1 MGEVYRARDTRLER
15 TVAIKVLP
23 PEFSSDPERRKR
35 FEQEARLISSLNH
48 PHICVLYDIGHAD
61 KTDYLVLEFL
71 EGETLD
77 HRLERGALPLE
88 QVLRYGIEI
97 ADALDKAH
105 RQGLIHRDIKPGNI
119 MLTKSGAKLLDF
131 GLAKALPVPAG
142 LQLSTIPSSAPTRSK
157 TLTVEGMV
165 LGTLQYMSPEQFEG
179 KAADPRS
186 DIFALGAVL
195 YEMAS
200 GLRAFEG
207 QTPASV
213 MAAIMEREA
222 PSIAAHRPV
231 TPPAF
236 DRAVK
241 VCLAKDPDD
250 RWQTARDLALELKWI
265 SENPQAGVPATA
277 LDRKKFRTTVLVT
290 SAVAALATL
299 AVALGVMSYL
309 HRSALPAMTRFVII
323 PPKRGADHLTL
334 SPNGRSVAFIS
345 AAMNDKNSALWIRTF
360 DSLDTKEVPGTE
372 GASTPFWSPDSR
384 SVGFFADNKLKKVE
398 LATSTVQTICEAP
411 IKRFPYGGTWS
422 PAGVIL
428 FVPDEFGG
436 ILRVSA
442 NGGLPAQVTT
452 PDAARQEVSHL
463 WPYFLPDGQHF
474 FYFVQSKVRNL
485 QGIYMAQLEVEK
497 SRERQRLLDS
507 DSGAVFAPPG
517 HLLVVRAGRLFAQSF
532 DPGRL
537 SVSGDPVPI
546 VDDIQFVSFAHF
558 GHFSVSGNGV
568 LAYEGT
574 SSRMAQ
580 LVWRDRTGAITGS
593 IGPPGE
599 YLDLELSPDG
609 KQLALERLD
618 SSTNSAHIW
627 VLDLSLGTLLQLTPN
642 STSWEYSP
650 RWSPDGKRIL
660 YDSNREYAMGG
671 SPGEFFAKPAS
682 GEGKEELVLQ
692 SKLWIWTCDWSRN
705 FILYSASDEQGQE
718 NSELWMLPNTLLR
731 LLCICRE
738 R

>member
-1 MGEVYRARDTRLER
+1 
-15 TVAIKVLP
+15 
-23 PEFSSDPERRKR
+23 
-35 FEQEARLISSLNH
+35 
-48 PHICVLYDIGHAD
+48 
-61 KTDYLVLEFL
+61 
-71 EGETLD
+71 
-77 HRLERGALPLE
+77 
-88 QVLRYGIEI
+88 
-97 ADALDKAH
+97 
-105 RQGLIHRDIKPGNI
+105 
-119 MLTKSGAKLLDF
+119 
-131 GLAKALPVPAG
+131 
-142 LQLSTIPSSAPTRSK
+142 
-157 TLTVEGMV
+157 
-165 LGTLQYMSPEQFEG
+165 
-179 KAADPRS
+179 
-186 DIFALGAVL
+186 
-195 YEMAS
+195 
-200 GLRAFEG
+200 
-207 QTPASV
+207 
-213 MAAIMEREA
+213 
-222 PSIAAHRPV
+222 
-231 TPPAF
+231 
-236 DRAVK
+236 
-241 VCLAKDPDD
+241 
-250 RWQTARDLALELKWI
+250 
-265 SENPQAGVPATA
+265 
-277 LDRKKFRTTVLVT
+277 
-290 SAVAALATL
+290 
-299 AVALGVMSYL
+299 
-309 HRSALPAMTRFVII
+309 
-323 PPKRGADHLTL
+323 
-334 SPNGRSVAFIS
+334 
-345 AAMNDKNSALWIRTF
+345 
-360 DSLDTKEVPGTE
+360 
-372 GASTPFWSPDSR
+372 
-384 SVGFFADNKLKKVE
+384 
-398 LATSTVQTICEAP
+398 
-411 IKRFPYGGTWS
+411 
-422 PAGVIL
+422 L

-474 FYFVQSKVRNL
+474 LYFVQSKVRNL
-485 QGIYMAQLEVEK
+485 QGIYVAQLEVEK

-507 DSGAVFAPPG
+507 DSGAAFAPPG

-718 NSELWMLPNTLLR
+718 NSELWMLPKHTSAAALYLQRAMIGRVSPDGKWIAYVSSESGSEEIYIRPVQASQGKWKISDGGGRQILWRTDGKELFYLSPSRKLMAVRITAGATFTAGKPAMLFELHDLVTNMGFRYLYAVSSDGKHFLTANTQSESATVPITVVLNWSAALPH
-731 LLCICRE
+731 
-738 R
+738 